1 MYHNLMNGG
10 MGPAWTPEM
19 IGKLTPLQV
28 MCMVCKSP
36 PKPGETDLADA
47 MEVAKQA
54 ELAWRE

>member
-28 MCMVCKSP
+28 MCMAIKAP
-36 PKPGETDLADA
+36 LQPGASDPDDVIKEATRA
-47 MEVAKQA
+47 A
-54 ELAWRE
+54 EAWRA